1 MHSPNRFAACC
12 AAVLVSCGLSA
23 QSARAEGTEFT
34 IVIKDHR
41 FTPAELTVPAG
52 QKIRLVVQN
61 QDPTPE
67 EFESYQLNRE
77 KIVPGNGHIVVFVGP
92 LKPGRYEYFGEFNM
106 ATARGWLV
114 AE

>member
-1 MHSPNRFAACC
+1 MHSANRFAALCT
-12 AAVLVSCGLSA
+12 AALVSCVLTA

-52 QKIRLVVQN
+52 QKIRLVVEN

-77 KIVPGNGHIVVFVGP
+77 KIVPGNSRIVVFVGP
-92 LKPGRYEYFGEFNM
+92 LKPGKYEYFGEFNM
-106 ATARGWLV
+106 ATARAWLV
-114 AE
+114 AK

>member
-1 MHSPNRFAACC
+1 MNSANQFAALC
-12 AAVLVSCGLSA
+12 AAALITCWFPA
-23 QSARAEGTEFT
+23 QSARAEGTGFT

-41 FTPAELTVPAG
+41 FTPTELTVPAG
-52 QKIRLVVQN
+52 QKIRLVVEN

-77 KIVPGNGHIVVFVGP
+77 KIVPGNGRIVVFVGP
-92 LKPGRYEYFGEFNM
+92 LKPGKYEFFGEFNM

-114 AE
+114 AK

>member
-1 MHSPNRFAACC
+1 MQSASQFAACC
-12 AAVLVSCGLSA
+12 AAALVTCGLLA
-23 QSARAEGTEFT
+23 QSARAEGTELT

-41 FTPAELTVPAG
+41 FTPTELTVPAG
-52 QKIRLVVQN
+52 QKIRLVVEN

-77 KIVPGNGHIVVFVGP
+77 KIVPGNGRIVVFVGP
-92 LKPGRYEYFGEFNM
+92 LKPGKYEFFGEFNM

-114 AE
+114 AR